1 MRAGQSTMSKTSRSK
16 HAPHTKISECP
27 DTTDPVQIL
36 QWLCTKVVSL
46 RADLE
51 TVREVC
57 ERACS
62 TEERGFLDAKA
73 AAAYCGMSR
82 GIFDKYRYNTEVRI
96 RGYHLDGKV
105 LYKREDLD
113 SFIKLYEIRSRTAG

>member
-1 MRAGQSTMSKTSRSK
+1 MRAGQSTMSKPSRPK
-16 HAPHTKISECP
+16 RFPRAEISECP
-27 DTTDPVQIL
+27 DTTDLVQIL
-36 QWLCTKVVSL
+36 QWLCTQVVSL

-51 TVREVC
+51 SVREGC

-62 TEERGFLDAKA
+62 TEEQGFLDAKA

-82 GIFDKYRYNTEVRI
+82 GTFDKYRYNTEVRI